1 MVELLVLSEV
11 VVLLGLS
18 EVLAQ
23 TAPDTADDLH
33 CSYSLFTVWKQIN
46 KLVRE
51 LRALLTKLRLCL
63 SVLASAM
70 ACNVSSLT
78 HFASATVSSS

>member
-18 EVLAQ
+18 EVLAP
-23 TAPDTADDLH
+23 TAPVTAEDLH
-33 CSYSLFTVWKQIN
+33 FSYLLFTVWKQKN
-46 KLVRE
+46 KFVRE

-70 ACNVSSLT
+70 ACNVSTLT
-78 HFASATVSSS
+78 PFASATVSSS